1 MGFSWCENIRHD
13 PGAFLERGVFGER
26 SDETHMVRIEGL
38 NQGPGTYAD
47 HLFTSKVQAEKFA
60 NDLASPSE
68 DAIRNAFGLPH
79 FWPDGT
85 T

>member
-1 MGFSWCENIRHD
+1 
-13 PGAFLERGVFGER
+13 
-26 SDETHMVRIEGL
+26 MVRIEGL